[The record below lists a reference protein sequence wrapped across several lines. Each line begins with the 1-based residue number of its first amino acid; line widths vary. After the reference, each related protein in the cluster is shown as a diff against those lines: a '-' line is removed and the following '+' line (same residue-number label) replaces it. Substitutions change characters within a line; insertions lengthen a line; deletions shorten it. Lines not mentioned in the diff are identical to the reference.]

1 MLERLKRQW
10 ARLWLKFAGL
20 GVFGRFCMWV
30 AGWFELPYKGRL
42 RLSRYSEFGYIS
54 SKAQIAHRHLTLGRQ
69 IFLGDGVVIC
79 EERYGSDDAGRVHLG
94 DRVQLYKDVIIE
106 TGANGAVSIGDAT
119 HIQPKCQF
127 AGFNSEI
134 QIGRRVDI
142 APGCVFYP
150 YDHQILPEN
159 PIRQQP
165 LTSKGPI
172 IVGDD
177 VWLGSGVIVLAGGHY
192 RRRCCNRRRSRGHK
206 IHSGVDDRCRFTCK
220 GDPHADRFGTASGRQ
235 AMTCIWPISI
245 FSGASIWLD
254 RVPQPRGIGPV
265 VVLRRISSWQRILT
279 FRSMTAAWVGVI

>member
-177 VWLGSGVIVLAGGHY
+177 VWLGSGVIVLAGVT
-192 RRRCCNRRRSRGHK
+192 
-206 IHSGVDDRCRFTCK
+206 I
-220 GDPHADRFGTASGRQ
+220 GDGAVIGAGSVVTK
-235 AMTCIWPISI
+235 SI
-245 FSGASIWLD
+245 PAGAIAVGSPA
-254 RVPQPRGIGPV
+254 RVIRMRTDLARP
-265 VVLRRISSWQRILT
+265 
-279 FRSMTAAWVGVI
+279 AVGKQ